1 MRIWCL
7 VSVLIFCFAGF
18 SSGADDRPGVVI
30 ANLTAASATVQAI
43 DHAKRIVTVKRSDG
57 NVTQVK
63 VSENVKSFDHIKV
76 GDTVNIEY
84 YESIALSVEKD
95 GPPVGAGESKLIRFS
110 PPDGKPDMTL
120 VDTLILAVVVDSID
134 YAKRTV
140 TVRGPSSSLRT
151 FSVSKD
157 AKNFHLIKK
166 DDEIVVRLTE
176 AMAISVTKP

>member
-7 VSVLIFCFAGF
+7 LSVLIFCFAGF
-18 SSGADDRPGVVI
+18 SSGADERPGVVI
-30 ANLTAASATVQAI
+30 ANLTATSATVQAI
-43 DHAKRIVTVKRSDG
+43 DYKTRVVTVKRSDG
-57 NVTQVK
+57 NVAEIR

-76 GDTVNIEY
+76 GDTVNLEY

-120 VDTLILAVVVDSID
+120 VDTLVLAVVVDSVD
-134 YAKRTV
+134 YARRTV
-140 TVRGPSSSLRT
+140 TVRGPSGSLRT
-151 FSVSKD
+151 LSVSKD
-157 AKNFHLIKK
+157 AKNFQMIKK
-166 DDEIVVRLTE
+166 GDEIVVRLTE